1 MSEPVEEAAVLAPEN
16 RNGEQALATGDP
28 GPPAS
33 SHGGPQPPQNND
45 TAPSPD
51 SALATLAH
59 TQQPES
65 PTASNQEPKPPESN
79 DKAPVSTSTVA
90 SPPATQQDHVYTMR
104 HVEEKAKQAVDNIS
118 TLTSFKS
125 TILARTAVYDSPEG
139 VRLSLDFFRR
149 RFKWFDFDES
159 NLEQTTT
166 YYCCDQQG
174 VHNVHLSGYLIM
186 CHRIDGRYAFRACV
200 AEFYEQVTFDQLA
213 YKVLASSTSIV
224 GGIAA
229 SAATGAAMAWPTDAF
244 TWGTGS
250 VVGGLAGAVAGIVG
264 AVFVNVDADS
274 KEKQIEKKLGTSLYN
289 ASTNRIN
296 SHGIMEVLLLHYL
309 LADQKYNIE
318 GTRVRIAGVTA
329 HEYSAGRVDDAL

>member
-1 MSEPVEEAAVLAPEN
+1 MSNQETKETLSSETEN
-16 RNGEQALATGDP
+16 NDGAL
-28 GPPAS
+28 PAS
-33 SHGGPQPPQNND
+33 S
-45 TAPSPD
+45 TLTSP
-51 SALATLAH
+51 AT
-59 TQQPES
+59 
-65 PTASNQEPKPPESN
+65 
-79 DKAPVSTSTVA
+79 
-90 SPPATQQDHVYTMR
+90 TQQDYLYTMR
-104 HVEEKAKQAVDNIS
+104 HVEDKAKQAVDNIS

-139 VRLSLDFFRR
+139 VRHSLSFFKR

-174 VHNVHLSGYLIM
+174 VHNVHLTGYLIM
-186 CHRIDGRYAFRACV
+186 CHLIDGRYVFRSCV

-289 ASTNRIN
+289 ASTNKIN

-329 HEYSAGRVDDAL
+329 HEYSAHRPDEEL

>member
-1 MSEPVEEAAVLAPEN
+1 MPEPRDKEAGGRCCGDGESASANHDEPRSATAHADPPSTASASPEEEATTRAEPAAPPPIPRRRIPVEPEESLYSMKHVD
-16 RNGEQALATGDP
+16 EQ
-28 GPPAS
+28 
-33 SHGGPQPPQNND
+33 
-45 TAPSPD
+45 
-51 SALATLAH
+51 
-59 TQQPES
+59 
-65 PTASNQEPKPPESN
+65 
-79 DKAPVSTSTVA
+79 
-90 SPPATQQDHVYTMR
+90 
-104 HVEEKAKQAVDNIS
+104 AKQAVDNIS

-125 TILARTAVYDSPEG
+125 TILARTAVYDTPEG
-139 VRLSLDFFRR
+139 VLHSLSFFRR

-159 NLEQTTT
+159 DLEKTTT
-166 YYCCDQQG
+166 YYCCDEQG
-174 VHNVHLSGYLIM
+174 MHNVHLTGYLIM
-186 CHRIDGRYAFRACV
+186 CHKVRGKYVFRACV

-229 SAATGAAMAWPTDAF
+229 SALTGAAMAWPTDVF

-250 VVGGLAGAVAGIVG
+250 VVGGLAGAVVGVVG

-274 KEKQIEKKLGTSLYN
+274 KEKQIEKKLGSSLYN

-318 GTRVRIAGVTA
+318 GTEVRITGVQEHDYNATAGM
-329 HEYSAGRVDDAL
+329 EGGRAGGGGDGDTTTT